1 MALLGL
7 SGCLLFTDPINK
19 APTVSINGPSGQVVR
34 GKTVEF
40 TANVSDDKDSPATL
54 VIAWSAFTSVNPGCD
69 WITKAAWAP
78 PQPIEIGAS
87 SAPYHFTAN
96 KMGVVC
102 VCVQATDR
110 DGASSQA
117 CQPVE
122 PVNLTPVAI
131 ITDVSGA
138 RSGDSQPLCSSI
150 HLSAEVSNSLAG
162 DQLQFTWTMQYAGSD
177 PAGKAAQLAACDDVV
192 SSLADQHRCFYAAGP
207 GTYTVTLTV
216 SDTPAE
222 GGTTFTTTSKP
233 ATFDIPVSVD
243 TPPCL
248 QRTDPDVYAQRVLLS
263 RSTDLGSTYQ
273 SRTFKV
279 LSAADDCEPY
289 PVPASS
295 GKQSTQFVWSIYDKT
310 QLAPKWAPQTNT
322 TDSFTVSQAMFPTA
336 RPGDTIQVRVEARDA
351 TVQKLYRSGISA
363 CASDLTDICCG
374 SGQCTGTND
383 CIRWTTWTVQFQP

>member
-1 MALLGL
+1 LALLGL

-40 TANVSDDKDSPATL
+40 TANVSDDKDSPSTL
-54 VIAWSAFTSVNPGCD
+54 VIEWSEFTSVNPGCD

-78 PQPIEIGAS
+78 PQSIELGAS

-102 VCVQATDR
+102 VCVRATDH

-122 PVNLTPVAI
+122 PVNLTPVVV

-138 RSGDSQPLCSSI
+138 RSGDAQPLCSSI
-150 HLSAEVSNSLAG
+150 HLSAQVSNTLAG
-162 DQLQFTWTMQYAGSD
+162 DQLQFTWTMQYVGSD
-177 PAGKAAQLAACDDVV
+177 AAGKAAQLVACDEVV
-192 SSLADQHRCFYAAGP
+192 SSLTDRERCFYAAGP

-216 SDTPAE
+216 ADTPAG
-222 GGTTFTTTSKP
+222 GGTSFTTTSKA

-248 QRTDPDVYAQRVLLS
+248 QRTDPDVYAQRILLTG
-263 RSTDLGSTYQ
+263 STDLGSTYQ

-279 LSAADDCEPY
+279 LSAADDCEPF
-289 PVPASS
+289 PSS
-295 GKQSTQFVWSIYDKT
+295 KQSAQFVWSVYDTT
-310 QLAPKWAPQTNT
+310 QKPPSWVPQANS
-322 TDSFTVSQAMFPTA
+322 TDAFTVSQAMFPNA
-336 RPGDTIQVRVEARDA
+336 RFGDTIKVRVEARDA
-351 TVQKLYRSGISA
+351 AVQKLYRSGISA
-363 CASDLTDICCG
+363 CASDQTDICCG